1 MKKII
6 ALVMVAL
13 MAISLV
19 ACGGA
24 GNTGNTT
31 APAGTQGADPTQPA
45 TAAPITGDPL
55 KGSVY
60 WLNFKPE
67 SDKALKEIAAMYT
80 EETGVKVE
88 IVTAA
93 SGTYNETLI
102 AEMDKSTPP
111 TLFVVGNTAAVETWK
126 DYCYDLTG
134 TEIALEQLDGSYE
147 LRDADGKLC
156 SIGYCYE
163 CYGII
168 VNTKL
173 LEQAGYAK
181 DYIKDF
187 ATLKTV
193 AEDVHARA
201 KDLGFDAFTSSGMD
215 GSSSWRFTGH
225 LANLEYYYESVDD
238 PAAWETCPAEIKG
251 TYMENFKNLY
261 DLMVVNSATDRA
273 TLAAGGFDAQAEF
286 AEGKAMFYANGN
298 WEWSALEGKGMKAED
313 LTMIPYYCGVEGED
327 KAGLNCGTENYWAVN
342 ANASADDIASTLAFM
357 KWMVT
362 DPEAS
367 AIAVGTFGVMPY
379 TNAATSTNPFLA
391 QANAYA
397 AAGNYTMP
405 WVTNFQP
412 NVEAYR
418 ETLVGAMNTYNADP
432 TDANWELVEAA
443 FVAGWATQYAAVNE

>member
-1 MKKII
+1 MKKLFAILL
-6 ALVMVAL
+6 AVLMV
-13 MAISLV
+13 ISLV
-19 ACGGA
+19 ACGG
-24 GNTGNTT
+24 
-31 APAGTQGADPTQPA
+31 GAEE
-45 TAAPITGDPL
+45 

-67 SDKALKEIAAMYT
+67 SDEVLKEIAAMYT
-80 EETGVKVE
+80 EKTGVEVQ

-93 SGTYNETLI
+93 SGTYNETLT

-111 TLFVVGNTAAVETWK
+111 TMFVVGNAAAVDQWGE
-126 DYCYDLTG
+126 YCLDLTG
-134 TEIALEQLDGSYE
+134 TDIANE
-147 LRDADGKLC
+147 LNTDAYMLKDADGKLC

-168 VNTKL
+168 VNTAL
-173 LEQAGYAK
+173 LEQAGYAR
-181 DYIKDF
+181 DYITNF
-187 ATLKTV
+187 ETLKTV

-201 KDLGFDAFTSSGMD
+201 AELGFDAFTSSGMD

-238 PAAWETCPAEIKG
+238 PAAWQTCPAEIKG
-251 TYMENFKNLY
+251 TYMDNYKALY
-261 DLMVVNSATDRA
+261 DLMVVNSATNRA
-273 TLAAGGFDAQAEF
+273 DLAAGGFDAQAEF